1 MVVMATYS
9 YQHCGIT
16 QDIVASIKDTHTP
29 PICAVCNAVMDRI
42 YNTFGISFKG
52 KGFYATDKSA

>member
-1 MVVMATYS
+1 MATYS
-9 YQHCGIT
+9 YQCCGIT
-16 QDIVASIKDTHTP
+16 QDVVASIKDTHQA
-29 PICAVCNAVMDRI
+29 PICAVCNDKMKRI

>member
-1 MVVMATYS
+1 MATYS
-9 YQHCGIT
+9 YEHCGIT
-16 QDIVASIKDTHTP
+16 QDVVASIKDTHTA
-29 PICAVCNAVMDRI
+29 PICVICNSTVNRI